1 MKTVALV
8 LAGGEG
14 TRLHPLTAEH
24 AKPALPFA
32 NGYRI
37 VDFVLSN
44 LVNSGIRNIYVL
56 AQYKP
61 ESLMRH
67 IETAWAPWFDGGDG
81 LIKVLLPRSNTLGGS
96 FKGTADAAFQYFDV
110 LQAHAPDAVA
120 VFAADHIYRM
130 DVRQMAHFHA
140 KRDADVTVAAVAVP
154 IAQASAFGV
163 MSTTPDGRV
172 LEFREKPRQP
182 LPIPGHPEHSYA
194 SMGNYLFHPDVLSI
208 ALRDARARGD
218 TDFGRD
224 VLPRLCQ
231 QARVYAYDFRQN
243 VIPGVQEYEE
253 RAYWRDVGTLSAL
266 AAAQQDAM
274 GHRPRFNLWNRRWP
288 IRGEYDAALVARLR
302 GWRDQL
308 ADAAMPEEAVVEE
321 AATAGTRAEL
331 RPAAA
336 AWLAS
341 GRDRHSDERALP
353 S

>member
-1 MKTVALV
+1 MKIVALV

-44 LVNSGIRNIYVL
+44 LVNSGISNVYVL

-67 IETAWAPWFDGGDG
+67 IAAAWSPWFDDAGG
-81 LIKVLLPRSNTLGGS
+81 LIKVLLPRSNTLAGS
-96 FKGTADAAFQYFDV
+96 FKGTADAAYQYFDV
-110 LQAHAPDAVA
+110 LQAHRPDAVA

-130 DVRQMAHFHA
+130 DVRQMAVFHRERA
-140 KRDADVTVAAVAVP
+140 ADATVAAVSVP
-154 IAQASAFGV
+154 IAQASSFGI
-163 MSTTPDGRV
+163 MSTDGDGRV
-172 LEFREKPRQP
+172 RDFEEKPRQATA
-182 LPIPGHPEHSYA
+182 IPGQPGRAYA
-194 SMGNYLFHPDVLSI
+194 SMGNYLFRPELLGA
-208 ALRDARARGD
+208 ALRDARSRGD

-224 VLPRLCQ
+224 VLPRLCAE
-231 QARVYAYDFRQN
+231 ARVYAYDFGRN
-243 VIPGVQEYEE
+243 VVPGLQEYEE

-288 IRGEYDAALVARLR
+288 IRGEYDAALLAKLRDWPRVGREEVAV
-302 GWRDQL
+302 
-308 ADAAMPEEAVVEE
+308 AD
-321 AATAGTRAEL
+321 AEL
-331 RPAAA
+331 RPAGAWQAA
-336 AWLAS
+336 S
-341 GRDRHSDERALP
+341 RDRHSDEQLQT